1 MNSRTLA
8 ANTINQVIYQGKSL
22 TDVLNKQLTIV
33 DTTLSSQE
41 KAWIKNSCFGSL
53 RWHYQLTALLA
64 LLINKPIKAKDK
76 DIECLIRIGLY
87 QIMYQDTPDHAAVN
101 ETVIAAKALNKKWAK
116 GFINGVLRR
125 FLRNQAVLQ
134 QQCRRT
140 DSSRYA
146 YPEWLLAHL
155 QQAWPENWRDMVI
168 ASNERAPM
176 TLRVNL
182 QQQTRHDYLTRLQQ
196 AGLSAYE
203 HPLVDTALVLEQ
215 PVNVRQLPDFFTGAC
230 SVQDASAQ
238 LAAQL
243 LQCKPNMSVLDACAA
258 PGGKTGHIAELT
270 TSLTITALDNSARR
284 LVRVQENLVRLGY
297 LNSLNNLNSDEDQ
310 QPMTITS
317 LVANHTISLIV
328 ADANQPSAWYNDAP
342 YDRILLDAPCSATGV
357 IRRHPDIK
365 LLRKQQDIATLVQQ
379 QRHLLATLWP
389 LLQAGGK
396 LLYATCSILP
406 EENDHQIA
414 HFLTRHSDAVVV
426 PCAISDTLWGAQQ
439 QYGRQI
445 FSGAA
450 NMDGFYY
457 ALLEKR

>member
-1 MNSRTLA
+1 MNYYMNPRTIA
-8 ANTINQVIYQGKSL
+8 ANTIHQVIYHGKSL
-22 TDVLNKQLTIV
+22 TDVLNKQTTDTITT
-33 DTTLSSQE
+33 DTKLSSQE
-41 KAWIKNSCFGSL
+41 RAWIKNSCFGSL
-53 RWHYQLTALLA
+53 RWHYQLTALLE
-64 LLINKPIKAKDK
+64 LLIKKPIKRKDK

-101 ETVIAAKALNKKWAK
+101 ETVLAAKAFKKKWAK

-125 FLRNQAVLQ
+125 FLREQETLQ

-140 DSSRYA
+140 DSGLYA
-146 YPEWLLAHL
+146 YPQWLLNRL
-155 QQAWPENWRDMVI
+155 QQAWPENWRDMVM

-182 QQQTRHDYLTRLQQ
+182 QQQTRQQYLTRLQQ
-196 AGLSAYE
+196 AGLSAYK
-203 HPLVDTALVLEQ
+203 HPLVETALVLEQ
-215 PVNVRQLPDFFTGAC
+215 PVDVKQLPDFFTGAC
-230 SVQDASAQ
+230 SVQDTSAQ

-243 LQCKPNMSVLDACAA
+243 LDCESNMSVLDACAA

-270 TSLTITALDNSARR
+270 TSLTITALDSSATR
-284 LVRVQENLVRLGY
+284 LVRVQENLARLGY
-297 LNSLNNLNSDEDQ
+297 LNVDEDQ
-310 QPMTITS
+310 QQTKSS
-317 LVANHTISLIV
+317 LANHTIGLIA
-328 ADANQPSAWYNDAP
+328 ADANQPSAWYNGVK

-365 LLRKQQDIATLVQQ
+365 LLRKQQDITTLVQQ
-379 QRHLLATLWP
+379 QRHLLATLWS
-389 LLQAGGK
+389 LLKSGGK

-406 EENDHQIA
+406 EENDQQIA

-426 PCAISDTLWGAQQ
+426 PCITSHPLWGTQQ